1 MSFSIITDTSANL
14 PTELLRKYHIPAV
27 PFSYCQNGVES
38 VCLDTEAFDGAAY
51 YGAMRAGQRINT
63 SQINPQKY
71 LDAFTAVLEAGEDL
85 LYVGMSS
92 GISGSFHWACV
103 AAAQLRLDFPDRQ
116 IELVDTRTASLGE
129 GIPVLKAQE
138 FREAGLSL
146 TETAERLRSFCETM
160 YSVFIVD
167 DLMHLRRTGRL
178 SGAIALVGTVLQIK
192 PILKGNEEGKIVN
205 FAKVRGR
212 KRAVE
217 ALAEKY
223 DTLAVDPENQIVGI
237 AHADCPEDAALLEEL
252 LRKNRPPKEILTVCY
267 EPVTGSHVG
276 PGTLALFFEGGP
288 GVRGK

>member
-1 MSFSIITDTSANL
+1 MSFFIVTDTSANL
-14 PTELLRKYHIPAV
+14 PTELLVKYGIPAV
-27 PFSYCQNGVES
+27 PFSYCRDGVSS
-38 VCLDTEAFDGAAY
+38 VCEDTRTFDGAAY
-51 YGAMRAGQRINT
+51 YGAMRAGERITT

-71 LDAFTAVLEAGEDL
+71 LDAFEPILQAGNDL

-92 GISGSFHWACV
+92 GISGSFHWANV
-103 AAAQLRLDFPDRQ
+103 AAAQLRLDYPQRQ

-129 GIPVLKAQE
+129 GIPVLKAEE
-138 FREAGLSL
+138 FRQAGLSL
-146 TETAERLRSFCETM
+146 AETAERLRAFCETM

-192 PILKGNEEGKIVN
+192 PMLKGNEEGKIVN
-205 FAKVRGR
+205 FAKIRGR
-212 KRAVE
+212 RKAVE

-223 DTLAVDPENQIVGI
+223 DTLAAAPEEQIVGI
-237 AHADCPEDAALLEEL
+237 AHADCPEDAALLADL